1 MTGQPWRPPTILVAR
16 FEIFPCA
23 LRFTFA
29 WSLEQVARL
38 APHLQPPTWA
48 PQLGLHCS
56 FPSSCDIFVCYQP
69 TVVSS
74 IPAASCHW
82 RPSCQELTSDFV
94 PELVVVSCETSVCP
108 RHSSPSTNSTARGTT
123 PSAQSRRLRRKT
135 FRDIGLRARRTASDL
150 HSFCARSRLLYRST
164 PRSTTG

>member
-1 MTGQPWRPPTILVAR
+1 MQVQPALSYGCLIVTGQPWRPPTILVAR

-48 PQLGLHCS
+48 LQLGLHCS
-56 FPSSCDIFVCYQP
+56 FLSSCDIFVYCQP

-82 RPSCQELTSDFV
+82 RHLVKNVPPLLCLNLSLCPLKRLFVRVTAQPTPHHKAPHQARNLVHRDQRLFNISISELEEV
-94 PELVVVSCETSVCP
+94 
-108 RHSSPSTNSTARGTT
+108 
-123 PSAQSRRLRRKT
+123 
-135 FRDIGLRARRTASDL
+135 
-150 HSFCARSRLLYRST
+150 LLISIAFA
-164 PRSTTG
+164 PD